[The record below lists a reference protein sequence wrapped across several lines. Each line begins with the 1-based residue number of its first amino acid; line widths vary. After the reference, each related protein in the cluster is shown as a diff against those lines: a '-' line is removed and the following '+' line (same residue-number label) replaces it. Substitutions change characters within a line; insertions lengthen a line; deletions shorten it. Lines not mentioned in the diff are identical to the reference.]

1 MNTYVLKTLWRHRT
15 RTLLTVTG
23 AAVAMFVFCFVGSVQ
38 EGLNRLTTG
47 TDADRT
53 LIVFQENR
61 FCPTTSRLPE
71 DYSRKIKEVAGVR
84 DVMPIQVWTNNC
96 RASLDIVVFNGADP
110 AQIQNTRPIKLIKGN
125 WQQFASQRCDRRP
138 KRCEP
143 PRAQDGRSV
152 FDR

>member
-1 MNTYVLKTLWRHRT
+1 MTRYVLKTLWRHGT

-23 AAVAMFVFCFVGSVQ
+23 TAVAMFVFCFVGSVQ
-38 EGLNRLTTG
+38 EGLQRLTSG
-47 TDADRT
+47 ADAERS

-71 DYSRKIKEVAGVR
+71 DYSQKIKELPGVR

-110 AQIQNTRPIKLIKGN
+110 AQIQKSRPLKLLATS
-125 WQQFASQRCDRRP
+125 AS
-138 KRCEP
+138 
-143 PRAQDGRSV
+143 G
-152 FDR
+152 